1 MDIKE
6 LNKTQ
11 LILLTLLITFVVSI
25 ATGIV
30 TVTLMQQMPKSATQT
45 ITNVIQRTIERVNT
59 VTEVSTDT
67 PVVPD
72 TKETNNVFLGD
83 GDALVSIYAIDEKPV
98 DTTTITTPIATV
110 EEPKALGQGV
120 IISDIGLILVDTSIL
135 NEKEVYKVIL
145 NKVDYDATLL
155 KRFTNGFAILKIS
168 KKGTVEDKK
177 EEEKVPEKF
186 DTTL

>member
-59 VTEVSTDT
+59 VTEVDTDT

-72 TKETNNVFLGD
+72 TQNNNNVFLGD
-83 GDALVSIYAIDEKPV
+83 RDAQV
-98 DTTTITTPIATV
+98 
-110 EEPKALGQGV
+110 
-120 IISDIGLILVDTSIL
+120 
-135 NEKEVYKVIL
+135 
-145 NKVDYDATLL
+145 
-155 KRFTNGFAILKIS
+155 
-168 KKGTVEDKK
+168 
-177 EEEKVPEKF
+177 
-186 DTTL
+186 